1 MSIEVKL
8 LIVITASIIIARTDS
23 TSLING
29 AYRNVVVELQRDLP
43 ADDCSGFLLGL
54 EVRHFEMIFMMGK
67 DSPNILG
74 KINYYRRSQP
84 LIQFESLLLSIFIF
98 CSFFNF
104 HLSFLRN
111 ILRRRQKE
119 QRIFSQSAVKVE
131 VSLIA
136 WLHCAPPI
144 ISMKTPKKRELSLH
158 ADHLQKFYRKDLISK
173 RALYSSLAWH
183 LLDILSSRQLL

>member
-136 WLHCAPPI
+136 
-144 ISMKTPKKRELSLH
+144 
-158 ADHLQKFYRKDLISK
+158 
-173 RALYSSLAWH
+173 
-183 LLDILSSRQLL
+183 